1 MKLYVNTRATY
12 AAMTKYDTAASQ
24 VVAVFEKEGYSL
36 EEAHAAATEWAALS
50 SSNGDSDSYTVSDS
64 GRVSFVSSHPEYQKM
79 VSRRR
84 TVLNLLKGL
93 PARGKAKKKGERE
106 EVDLV
111 AENAEWFIEL
121 GKKDQNRFLKLTSLI
136 WSA

>member
-12 AAMTKYDTAASQ
+12 DAMTKYDTAASQ

-50 SSNGDSDSYTVSDS
+50 STNGDPESYTVSDE
-64 GRVSFVSSHPEYQKM
+64 GRVKFVSSHPEYAKM

-93 PARGKAKKKGERE
+93 PARGNAKPAASKQVDMLEQRAKWFGELDKRS
-106 EVDLV
+106 
-111 AENAEWFIEL
+111 
-121 GKKDQNRFLKLTSLI
+121 QHRFLKLIGHL
-136 WSA
+136 